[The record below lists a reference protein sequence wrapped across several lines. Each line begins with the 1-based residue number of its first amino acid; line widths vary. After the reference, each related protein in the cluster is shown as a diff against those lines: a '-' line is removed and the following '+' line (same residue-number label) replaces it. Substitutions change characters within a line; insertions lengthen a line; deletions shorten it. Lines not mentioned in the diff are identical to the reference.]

1 MNKSKFLTLL
11 KSELNEKGFS
21 KNEANEILTD
31 YESMISEAVTNGE
44 MESEYIASLGTIK
57 SIVSQ
62 IPMREKTLKNQRD
75 KWIAL
80 SPFIAT
86 ILFFVVGFLLEGFAY
101 SWLFFL
107 LIPMSAIGLSTKGA
121 ERLVAL
127 SPFVFTITFFILGF
141 AFNLWTVAWV
151 GYTLIFPLAI
161 LAENRPFKY
170 LMFALGLI
178 IPGLYVVLYLQD
190 PNPFY
195 NLIFLG
201 FVPLILY
208 QSWPKIKAMNVKK
221 FALGAAF
228 TLSLTGIYLAIGFT
242 TGAWHPAWLLF
253 LLIPVSVLLYSQFID
268 KEEVPFVSYTPFI
281 SVILFILMGE
291 VFRIYEIAWLVFL
304 LIPIAGVL
312 SNQED

>member
-1 MNKSKFLTLL
+1 MNKSQFLTAL
-11 KSELNEKGFS
+11 KATLNEKGFS
-21 KNEANEILTD
+21 KKEAGEVISD
-31 YESMISEAVTNGE
+31 YESMILEAVASGE
-44 MESEYIASLGTIK
+44 MESEYIASLGTVE

-75 KWIAL
+75 KWVAL
-80 SPFIAT
+80 SPFVAT

-107 LIPMSAIGLSTKGA
+107 LIPMSAIALNSKGID
-121 ERLVAL
+121 RVVAL

-141 AFNLWTVAWV
+141 AFNLWTIAWV

-161 LAENRPFKY
+161 LAEERPLKWV
-170 LMFALGLI
+170 MFGLGLL
-178 IPGLYVVLYLQD
+178 IPAAYVVLFLED
-190 PNPFY
+190 PNPYY
-195 NLIFLG
+195 NFIFLG

-208 QSWPKIKAMNVKK
+208 QNWPKIKAMNVKK
-221 FALGAAF
+221 VALGAALA
-228 TLSLTGIYLAIGFT
+228 LSITGIYVAIGLT
-242 TGAWHPAWLLF
+242 LGAWHPAWVIF
-253 LLIPVSVLLYSQFID
+253 LLIPISGLLYAQFID
-268 KEEVPFVSYTPFI
+268 KQNIPFVSYTPFL

-312 SNQED
+312 TNQED

>member
-1 MNKSKFLTLL
+1 MNKSKFLAQLRA
-11 KSELNEKGFS
+11 ELNEKGFS

-31 YESMISEAVTNGE
+31 YDSMISEAVTNGE
-44 MESEYIASLGTIK
+44 MEFEYIASLGTIQ
-57 SIVSQ
+57 SIVSN
-62 IPMREKTLKNQRD
+62 IPMREKTFKNQKD
-75 KWIAL
+75 KWVAL

-107 LIPMSAIGLSTKGA
+107 LIPMSAIALNAKGA
-121 ERLVAL
+121 ERIVAL
-127 SPFVFTITFFILGF
+127 SPFIFTIIFFILGF

-161 LAENRPFKY
+161 LAEDRPLKY
-170 LMFALGLI
+170 VMFIVGLI
-178 IPGLYVVLYLQD
+178 IPGLFVVLYLQD

-195 NLIFLG
+195 YLIFLG

-208 QSWPKIKAMNVKK
+208 QSWPRIKAMNIKK
-221 FALGAAF
+221 FTLGAAF

-242 TGAWHPAWLLF
+242 TGAGHPAWLLF

-291 VFRIYEIAWLVFL
+291 IFRIYEIAWLVFL